1 MVTALLN
8 RPGVAP
14 MGHFWLQLSF
24 SLVRHKADHTI
35 VAADR
40 RRYFREAKLQRKTL
54 RLLAGVAI
62 VALPFAANA
71 TTTFGSLGNF
81 DAVNDT
87 GSVAHGFEIELE
99 GIHASNVTDTFG
111 GAGRGFP
118 TTVERYGSPTIAE
131 YTNGSTFGVRVTY
144 SANLSGA
151 SAGWVGTPSGVYS
164 TPGESCWT
172 GGGSGYGASTPCD
185 HFGVGLSANPTKTTY
200 SWLVEQTPGSST
212 LINATSNVLAPTW
225 TVTPQAPAP
234 GNPAPAPVI
243 VAQIVAPPAN
253 FEGPEPQFGTAI
265 WAKVFTTEIDGQVK
279 LEDLLGGNPLIQQA
293 EQHTETEWQLLQT
306 DPGNPL
312 SGILEN
318 GGAAP
323 AGNNAQ
329 SIIRRYEF
337 YSFTG
342 LYDAT
347 SHEALFSNGFG
358 DSNPGPNDVGNFI
371 GAQNAALN
379 FVAPGG
385 GVGGVPEPASWA
397 MMVLGFGG
405 VGGLARARRRKMA
418 AA

>member
-1 MVTALLN
+1 MRRRISGLLM
-8 RPGVAP
+8 GVAV
-14 MGHFWLQLSF
+14 MAMS
-24 SLVRHKADHTI
+24 
-35 VAADR
+35 VAAH
-40 RRYFREAKLQRKTL
+40 
-54 RLLAGVAI
+54 
-62 VALPFAANA
+62 A

-99 GIHASNVTDTFG
+99 GLHAGDVTDTFG

-118 TTVERYGSPTIAE
+118 TTVERYGSPTITE
-131 YTNGSTFGVRVTY
+131 YTNGSSFGVRVTY
-144 SANLSGA
+144 SANLAGA
-151 SAGWVGTPSGVYS
+151 PSGWVGTPSGVYS

-172 GGGSGYGASTPCD
+172 GGGSGYGPSTPCD
-185 HFGVGLSANPTKTTY
+185 HFGVGLRANPTKTTY
-200 SWLVEQTPGSST
+200 SWLVEQTPGSAT

-243 VAQIVAPPAN
+243 VAQIIAPPAN
-253 FEGPEPQFGTAI
+253 FDGPEPQFGTAI
-265 WAKVFTTEIDGQVK
+265 WAKVFTTEIEGQVK
-279 LEDLLGGNPLIQQA
+279 LEDLLGGNPFINQA
-293 EQHTETEWQLLQT
+293 EQNTETEWQLLQT
-306 DPGNPL
+306 DPGNAL

-342 LYDAT
+342 LYDAA
-347 SHEALFSNGFG
+347 SHEALFGNGFG

-379 FVAPGG
+379 FVAPAV
-385 GVGGVPEPASWA
+385 VGGVPEPASWA
-397 MMVLGFGG
+397 MMLLGFGTIGG
-405 VGGLARARRRKMA
+405 VTRRRRQQATA
-418 AA
+418 A

>member
-1 MVTALLN
+1 MQRRIFGLLT
-8 RPGVAP
+8 GVAVMALP
-14 MGHFWLQLSF
+14 G
-24 SLVRHKADHTI
+24 
-35 VAADR
+35 
-40 RRYFREAKLQRKTL
+40 
-54 RLLAGVAI
+54 LAG
-62 VALPFAANA
+62 A

-99 GIHASNVTDTFG
+99 GLYASNVTDTFG

-118 TTVERYGSPTIAE
+118 TTVERYGSPTITE
-131 YTNGSTFGVRVTY
+131 YANGSSFGVRVVY
-144 SANLSGA
+144 RANLDGA
-151 SAGWVGTPSGVYS
+151 SSGWIGTPSGVYS

-172 GGGSGYGASTPCD
+172 GGGSGYGPSTPCD

-200 SWLVEQTPGSST
+200 SWLVEQTPGSAT

-243 VAQIVAPPAN
+243 VAQIIAPPAN

-265 WAKVFTTEIDGQVK
+265 WAKVFTTEIDGEVR
-279 LEDLLGGNPLIQQA
+279 LEDLVGGNPFIDQA
-293 EQHTETEWQLLQT
+293 EQNTETEWQLLQT

-318 GGAAP
+318 GGMAP
-323 AGNNAQ
+323 AGNDAR

-337 YSFTG
+337 YAFTG
-342 LYDAT
+342 TYDLE
-347 SHEALFSNGFG
+347 SHEAQFGAGFG
-358 DSNPGPNDVGNFI
+358 DSNPGPGDVGNFI

-379 FVAPGG
+379 FGAPA
-385 GVGGVPEPASWA
+385 VGGVPEPASWA
-397 MMVLGFGG
+397 MMLLGFCGIG
-405 VGGLARARRRKMA
+405 ALGRTRRQRRVTA
-418 AA
+418 

>member
-1 MVTALLN
+1 M
-8 RPGVAP
+8 
-14 MGHFWLQLSF
+14 
-24 SLVRHKADHTI
+24 
-35 VAADR
+35 
-40 RRYFREAKLQRKTL
+40 QRKL
-54 RLLAGVAI
+54 LGLLAGVALMS
-62 VALPFAANA
+62 VPAVANA
-71 TTTFGSLGNF
+71 TTIFGSLGNF
-81 DAVNDT
+81 DAVNNT

-118 TTVERYGSPTIAE
+118 TTVERYGSPTITD
-131 YTNGSTFGVRVTY
+131 YTNGSVFGVRVTY

-151 SAGWVGTPSGVYS
+151 PSGWIGTPSGVYS

-172 GGGSGYGASTPCD
+172 GGGSGYGPSTPCD
-185 HFGVGLSANPTKTTY
+185 HFGVGLSANPSKTTY

-234 GNPAPAPVI
+234 GNPAPPPVV

-253 FEGPEPQFGTAI
+253 FEGPEPQFGTAV
-265 WAKVFTTEIDGQVK
+265 WAKVFTTEIEGQVK
-279 LEDLLGGNPLIQQA
+279 LEDLLGGNPFIDQA
-293 EQHTETEWQLLQT
+293 EQNTETEWQLLQT

-318 GGAAP
+318 GGAAA
-323 AGNNAQ
+323 AGDKAQ
-329 SIIRRYEF
+329 SIVRRYEF

-342 LYDAT
+342 LYDAA
-347 SHEALFSNGFG
+347 SHEAQFGNGFG
-358 DSNPGPNDVGNFI
+358 DSNPGPGDVGDFI

-385 GVGGVPEPASWA
+385 GGVGGVPEPASWA
-397 MMVLGFGG
+397 MMLLGFGG
-405 VGGLARARRRKMA
+405 IGGMARARRIRRVA
-418 AA
+418 A